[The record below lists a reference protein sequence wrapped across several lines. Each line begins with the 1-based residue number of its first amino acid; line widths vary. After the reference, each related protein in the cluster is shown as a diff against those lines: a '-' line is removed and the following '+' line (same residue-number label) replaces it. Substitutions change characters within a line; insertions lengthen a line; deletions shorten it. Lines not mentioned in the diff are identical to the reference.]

1 MAQITIKGNSCN
13 TNGELPVIDTN
24 ASDFMLVTSDLKD
37 VTLETYAGKKKL
49 LNIVPSLDTP
59 ICATSAR
66 KFNET
71 FASRDDAVALVIS
84 ADLPFASARF
94 CSIEGIK
101 NVAALSMMRDKK
113 FATDYGVLIVDG
125 PLAGLCARAVVV
137 LDANNKVIYTQ
148 LVPEIV
154 QEPDYQAA
162 MQALN

>member
-1 MAQITIKGNSCN
+1 MAQITLKGNACN
-13 TNGELPVIDTN
+13 TNGDLPAVG
-24 ASDFMLVTSDLKD
+24 AVAPDFMLVAGDLKD
-37 VTLETYAGKKKL
+37 TTLESYAGKKKL

-66 KFNET
+66 KFNES
-71 FASRDDAVALVIS
+71 FANRDDAVALVIS
-84 ADLPFASARF
+84 ADLPFASGRF

-101 NVAALSMMRDKK
+101 NVAALSMMRDKQ

-125 PLAGLCARAVVV
+125 PLAGLTARAVVV
-137 LDANNKVIYTQ
+137 LDAQNRVVYTQ

-162 MQALN
+162 MQALA

>member
-1 MAQITIKGNSCN
+1 MAQITLKGNTCN
-13 TNGELPVIDTN
+13 TNNSLPTVGST
-24 ASDFMLVTSDLKD
+24 APDFCLVSNDLKD
-37 VTLETYAGKKKL
+37 VTLANFAGKKKL

-59 ICATSAR
+59 VCATSAR

-71 FASRDDAVALVIS
+71 FAGRDDAVALVIS
-84 ADLPFASARF
+84 ADLPFASVRF

-137 LDANNKVIYTQ
+137 LNADNQVVYTQ
-148 LVPEIV
+148 LVPEIA
-154 QEPDYQAA
+154 QEPDYQT
-162 MQALN
+162 ALSFL